1 MKGAVRK
8 GGPFQSRAVIWAIV
22 AVALVARIAVVA
34 ADAGYVPQQDAWDY
48 DRHARSIAD
57 GEGFPPSYYAA
68 DGGPSALRA
77 PGYPYFLGFIYS
89 FTGDSI
95 TAGRLANALLGVLAV
110 WLIYLVVRRVWG
122 ARPALVA
129 AAIAA
134 VFPPLVLLSRDLL
147 SESLF
152 IALELGTVLCVLEYR
167 RFRDLRWAAAAGL
180 LGGLAALTRNPGPA
194 LAIPVLIGLWVL
206 RPRLGRAAL
215 RAPALALAVMVLAV
229 LPWTIRNAIEF
240 DAFVPITSG
249 TGFASAGTYNELSYR
264 DQAHPAAWRTPRIV
278 PEDASLFH
286 RHGID
291 EATLD
296 AELRHNATSFA
307 AEHPSY
313 ILKVTGWDLVRM
325 FEIAS
330 GSVVGVHGEEVNI
343 RGIGSA
349 DLTSERIGLAIVG
362 ALALIGVGA
371 MIATR
376 RIEGPA
382 RVRPGPI
389 FFWLVPLFLLLVSAP
404 INGLP
409 RQRIPIDPFLITLA
423 ALGVVWAWDRVVAR
437 DGASR
442 LAPV

>member
-1 MKGAVRK
+1 LKGAVRE
-8 GGPFQSRAVIWAIV
+8 GGPFQSRAAIWAIV
-22 AVALVARIAVVA
+22 AVALVARIAVIA

-48 DRHARSIAD
+48 DRHARSIAEGD
-57 GEGFPPSYYAA
+57 GYPPSYYAA

-77 PGYPYFLGFIYS
+77 PGYPYFLGFVYS

-95 TAGRLANALLGVLAV
+95 TAGRIANALLGVLTV
-110 WLIYLVVRRVWG
+110 WLIYLIVRRLWG

-152 IALELGTVLCVLEYR
+152 VALELGTVLCVLEYR
-167 RFRDLRWAAAAGL
+167 RLRDLRWAAAAGL

-194 LAIPVLIGLWVL
+194 LAIPVLIGLWVF
-206 RPRLGRAAL
+206 RPRLSRRALA
-215 RAPALALAVMVLAV
+215 APALALGVMILAV
-229 LPWTIRNAIEF
+229 LPWTIRNASEF
-240 DAFVPITSG
+240 DTLVPITSG
-249 TGFASAGTYNELSYR
+249 TGFATAGTYNELSYR
-264 DQAHPAAWRTPRIV
+264 DQSHPAAWRTPRIV
-278 PEDASLFH
+278 PEDAPLFAE
-286 RHGID
+286 HGID

-296 AELRHNATSFA
+296 SELRHNATSFA
-307 AEHPSY
+307 SDHPGY
-313 ILKVTGWDLVRM
+313 VFKVTGWDLVRM
-325 FEIAS
+325 FEIAG
-330 GSVVGVHGEEVNI
+330 GSVVGLRGEEVNI

-362 ALALIGVGA
+362 GLALVGLGA
-371 MIATR
+371 MIAT
-376 RIEGPA
+376 GGA
-382 RVRPGPI
+382 ASTHRVRPGPL

-423 ALGVVWAWDRVVAR
+423 ALGAVWAWDRVVGR
-437 DGASR
+437 DGAGR

>member
-1 MKGAVRK
+1 LEGAVRE
-8 GGPFQSRAVIWAIV
+8 GGPFRTRGAIWAIV
-22 AVALVARIAVVA
+22 AIALVARLAVIA
-34 ADAGYVPQQDAWDY
+34 ADSGYIPQQDAWDY

-77 PGYPYFLGFIYS
+77 PGYPYFLGLVYS

-95 TAGRLANALLGVLAV
+95 TAGRIADALLGVLAV
-110 WLIYLVVRRVWG
+110 WLTYLIVRRLWG

-129 AAIAA
+129 AATAA

-152 IALELGTVLCVLEYR
+152 IALELGTVLAVVEYR
-167 RFRDLRWAAAAGL
+167 RLRDLRWAVAAGL

-194 LAIPVLIGLWVL
+194 LAIPVLIGLWVF
-206 RPRLGRAAL
+206 RPRLSRRAL
-215 RAPALALAVMVLAV
+215 VAPALALAVMVLTV
-229 LPWTIRNAIEF
+229 LPWTIRNAVEF
-240 DAFVPITSG
+240 GTFVPITSG
-249 TGFASAGTYNELSYR
+249 TGFAMAGTYNELSYR

-278 PEDASLFH
+278 PEDAALFT
-286 RHGID
+286 RPGID

-296 AELRHNATSFA
+296 TELRHNATSFA
-307 AEHPSY
+307 GEHPGY
-313 ILKVTGWDLVRM
+313 VFKVTGWDLIRM
-325 FEIAS
+325 FEISS
-330 GSVVGVHGEEVNI
+330 GSVVGLYGEEVNI

-362 ALALIGVGA
+362 LLALIGIGA
-371 MIATR
+371 MFATR
-376 RIEGPA
+376 GSPA
-382 RVRPGPI
+382 ALRVRPGPL
-389 FFWLVPLFLLLVSAP
+389 FFWLVPIFLLLVSAP

-423 ALGVVWAWDRVVAR
+423 ALGAVWAWDRVVAWAG
-437 DGASR
+437 DSR

>member
-1 MKGAVRK
+1 LKGAVRE
-8 GGPFQSRAVIWAIV
+8 GGPFQSRAAIWAIV
-22 AVALVARIAVVA
+22 AVALIARIAVIA
-34 ADAGYVPQQDAWDY
+34 ADTGYVPQQDAWDY
-48 DRHARSIAD
+48 DRHARSIAEGD
-57 GEGFPPSYYAA
+57 GYPPSYYAA

-95 TAGRLANALLGVLAV
+95 TAARIANVLLGALAV
-110 WLIYLVVRRVWG
+110 WLTYLVVRRLWG

-152 IALELGTVLCVLEYR
+152 VALELGTVLCVLEYR

-194 LAIPVLIGLWVL
+194 LAIPVLIGLWVF
-206 RPRLGRAAL
+206 RPRLSRTAL
-215 RAPALALAVMVLAV
+215 KAPALALAVMLLAV
-229 LPWTIRNAIEF
+229 LPWTIRNAVEF

-249 TGFASAGTYNELSYR
+249 TGFAAAGTYNELSYGEST
-264 DQAHPAAWRTPRIV
+264 HPAAWRTPRFV
-278 PEDASLFH
+278 PEDASLF
-286 RHGID
+286 RRRGID

-307 AEHPSY
+307 ADHPGY
-313 ILKVTGWDLVRM
+313 VLKVTGWDLVRM

-330 GSVVGVHGEEVNI
+330 GSVVGEFGEEVNI

-376 RIEGPA
+376 GADAAA

-423 ALGVVWAWDRVVAR
+423 ALGAVWAWDRIGAR
-437 DGASR
+437 VGGGR

>member
-1 MKGAVRK
+1 LAV
-8 GGPFQSRAVIWAIV
+8 
-22 AVALVARIAVVA
+22 RIAVIA
-34 ADAGYVPQQDAWDY
+34 ADTGYVPQQDAWDY

-95 TAGRLANALLGVLAV
+95 TAGRVANALLGVLAV
-110 WLIYLVVRRVWG
+110 WLIYLMVRRLWG

-152 IALELGTVLCVLEYR
+152 VALELGTVLCVLEYR
-167 RFRDLRWAAAAGL
+167 RLRDLRWAAAAGL

-194 LAIPVLIGLWVL
+194 LAIPVLVGLWVF
-206 RPRLGRAAL
+206 RPRLSRRALA
-215 RAPALALAVMVLAV
+215 APALALAVMVLAI

-249 TGFASAGTYNELSYR
+249 TGFAAAGTYNQLSYE
-264 DQAHPAAWRTPRIV
+264 DQAHPAAWRTPRFA
-278 PEDASLFH
+278 PEDAPLF
-286 RHGID
+286 RKPGID
-291 EATLD
+291 EAELD

-307 AEHPSY
+307 ADHPAY
-313 ILKVTGWDLVRM
+313 ILKVTGWDLIRM

-330 GSVVGVHGEEVNI
+330 GSVVGEFGEEVNI

-349 DLTSERIGLAIVG
+349 DLTSEQIGLAIVG
-362 ALALIGVGA
+362 AFALIGVGA

-376 RIEGPA
+376 RAPATA

-389 FFWLVPLFLLLVSAP
+389 FFWLVPIFLLLVSAP

-409 RQRIPIDPFLITLA
+409 RQRVPIDPFLITLA
-423 ALGVVWAWDRVVAR
+423 ALGAVWAWDRVAAR
-437 DGASR
+437 ARAGR

>member
-1 MKGAVRK
+1 MKGAVRE
-8 GGPFQSRAVIWAIV
+8 GGPFQSRAAIWMIV
-22 AVALVARIAVVA
+22 AVALVARIAVIA
-34 ADAGYVPQQDAWDY
+34 ADTGYVPQQDAWDY
-48 DRHARSIAD
+48 DRHARSIAEGD
-57 GEGFPPSYYAA
+57 GYPPSYYAA

-77 PGYPYFLGFIYS
+77 PGYPYFLGFVYS
-89 FTGDSI
+89 FTGNSI
-95 TAGRLANALLGVLAV
+95 TAGRIANALLGALAV
-110 WLIYLVVRRVWG
+110 WLIYLIVRRLWG

-167 RFRDLRWAAAAGL
+167 RLRHLRWAAAAGL

-194 LAIPVLIGLWVL
+194 LAIPVLVGLWVF
-206 RPRLGRAAL
+206 RPRLSRAAL
-215 RAPALALAVMVLAV
+215 KAPALALAVMVLAV
-229 LPWTIRNAIEF
+229 LPWTIRNAVEF
-240 DAFVPITSG
+240 DSFVPITSG

-264 DQAHPAAWRTPRIV
+264 DQTHPAAWRTPRIV
-278 PEDASLFH
+278 PEDAGLFTE
-286 RHGID
+286 HGID

-307 AEHPSY
+307 ADHPGY
-313 ILKVTGWDLVRM
+313 VFKVTGWDLVRM

-362 ALALIGVGA
+362 ALALIALGA

-376 RIEGPA
+376 GAAGAA
-382 RVRPGPI
+382 RLRPGPI

-423 ALGVVWAWDRVVAR
+423 ALGAVWAWDRVAAR